1 MDRMQQQTLLA
12 TTADR
17 RRAAELRDFL
27 VYHSHRYHTL
37 DSPEISDAEYDA
49 AFRELVA
56 LEERFPEL
64 RSPDSP
70 TRRVGGEVLDK
81 LETRLHRRRMYS
93 LDNVFSIEEWE
104 AFLKRMKN
112 ALPEADSVFWCDP
125 KMDGLALELGYEE
138 GEFSFALTRGNGSV
152 GEVVTAAMRTV
163 RQASPATSKFGEK
176 FFSPAR
182 ILSA

>member
-138 GEFSFALTRGNGSV
+138 GDPG
-152 GEVVTAAMRTV
+152 
-163 RQASPATSKFGEK
+163 Q
-176 FFSPAR
+176 R
-182 ILSA
+182 ICG

>member
-70 TRRVGGEVLDK
+70 TRRVGGEVLDWK
-81 LETRLHRRRMYS
+81 PGCIAAACTVLTTCFPSKNGRR
-93 LDNVFSIEEWE
+93 FSSE
-104 AFLKRMKN
+104 
-112 ALPEADSVFWCDP
+112 
-125 KMDGLALELGYEE
+125 
-138 GEFSFALTRGNGSV
+138 
-152 GEVVTAAMRTV
+152 
-163 RQASPATSKFGEK
+163 
-176 FFSPAR
+176 
-182 ILSA
+182 